1 MKKHRYVLVNIN
13 QAMDKSCYEEKPIC
27 RVKRAPNQKLILN
40 HKLKT
45 SIHQRACECCR
56 VNLKSP
62 WTRGRKVA
70 FNPLGMYPLLKVGYI
85 NRPFNKPS
93 NDVKF

>member
-13 QAMDKSCYEEKPIC
+13 QAMDKSFYEEKPIC

-45 SIHQRACECCR
+45 SIHQRATKYHILCGLDHKPRNASTLMKRLYYQECGPEEGKLHSIHWGCIR
-56 VNLKSP
+56 
-62 WTRGRKVA
+62 
-70 FNPLGMYPLLKVGYI
+70 Y
-85 NRPFNKPS
+85 
-93 NDVKF
+93 